1 MFSRKNHVGNGE
13 MVWVDI
19 NSLHLAEWRTTYIL
33 KSDLEVL
40 ARSLDDYGWLQPLIV
55 QSGTNIII
63 DGAHRW
69 LVATNL
75 PRLNKSTNN
84 SVPII
89 FVDCDDIEA
98 MIMHARLNRGRGI
111 VIAKRL
117 SRIIQ
122 RVLRSKKYVESDIKR
137 MFVMHA
143 DEVDLMVDGTL
154 LKDKNISEHK
164 YSAAWVP
171 VEAPASATETAM
183 IIERPPNSDG

>member
-1 MFSRKNHVGNGE
+1 MFGRKEFIGNNDS
-13 MVWVDI
+13 VWVDI
-19 NSLHLAEWRTTYIL
+19 DSLKLADWRTTYVL
-33 KSDLEVL
+33 KPDLEVL

-55 QSGTNIII
+55 QQGTNVII

-69 LVATNL
+69 QVARSL
-75 PRLNKSTNN
+75 SRLNKATKN
-84 SVPII
+84 SVPVI
-89 FVDCDDIEA
+89 FVQCDDIDA
-98 MIMHARLNRGRGI
+98 MLMHARLNRGRGI

-117 SRIIQ
+117 SRIVQ

-137 MFVMHA
+137 MFVMHL
-143 DEVDLMVDGTL
+143 DEIDLMVDGTL

-171 VEAPASATETAM
+171 IEAPASATETAS